1 MDKRKF
7 IKISSLGALGIA
19 ISPSLAMCKSKTDK
33 SEEGQGEEAQ
43 IALNENGR
51 LRVAHIGVGNMGFE
65 DLKAISSH
73 ELVDMVALCDVDS
86 NYLEAAKKLH
96 PEAKTYADYRVMF
109 KEMADDFD
117 AVIVSTPDH
126 THTPASM
133 MAMEAGKAV
142 YCQKPL
148 THHVS
153 EARAMRKIAEEKNL
167 VTQMGI
173 QVHSFYDYKLATLLI
188 QSGIIGKVHTVRA
201 WSPKNW
207 GFDGTEPTGS
217 DKVPETLDWNLWL
230 GTSAERPYKDGVY
243 HPGNW
248 RKLLDYG
255 CGTLGDMG
263 VHIFDTPYN
272 ALNLDVPKTIINECR
287 KPTGFGF
294 PENNIVTY
302 EFPQTDY
309 TTETLKWVWYDGPG
323 APKDHEDLKLPG
335 GIVKKTE
342 AIKDKEASLEDKMSL
357 ETKVEADGKLPEQGA
372 MFIGEKG
379 RLLLPHFMQLPSKIV
394 DGKYVDISK
403 EIAAISKEHN
413 LGKPIRDYGTEGEK
427 HYHQFVDACLG
438 KDKCTAPFS
447 YASRL
452 TETILLGVIAGR
464 FPNETLHWDSEKAK
478 FSEDKVNALLE
489 APYREF

>member
-1 MDKRKF
+1 MNKRDF
-7 IKISSLGALGIA
+7 IKKSSLGVLGVALA
-19 ISPSLAMCKSKTDK
+19 PSLIGKM
-33 SEEGQGEEAQ
+33 GPH
-43 IALNENGR
+43 NR
-51 LRVAHIGVGNMGFE
+51 LRTAHIGVGNMGGE

-73 ELVDMVALCDVDS
+73 KLVDVTALVDVDA
-86 NYLEAAKKLH
+86 NNLAAAHKMH
-96 PEAKTYADYRVMF
+96 PKAKVFSDYRVML
-109 KEMADDFD
+109 KEMADDID

-126 THTPASM
+126 THAPASM
-133 MAMEAGKAV
+133 MAMNMNKPV

-153 EARAMRKIAEEKNL
+153 EARAMKKLAAEKNL

-207 GFDGTEPTGS
+207 GYDGKAPKGN
-217 DKVPETLDWNLWL
+217 DPVPETLDWNLWL
-230 GTSAERPYKDGVY
+230 GTSSERPYKKGIY

-248 RKLLDYG
+248 RKLMDYG

-272 ALNLDVPKTIINECR
+272 ALELDVPRTIKNECR
-287 KPTGFGF
+287 KPTGFGY

-302 EFPQTDY
+302 EFPGTKHTADA
-309 TTETLKWVWYDGPG
+309 LKWVWYDGPG
-323 APKDHEDLKLPG
+323 APAEHEDLKLPMAN
-335 GIVKKTE
+335 KKSAKT
-342 AIKDKEASLEDKMSL
+342 DKASEKREASVEEKMSL
-357 ETKVEADGKLPEQGA
+357 ETKTTGQGQLPEQGA

-379 RLLLPHFMQLPSKIV
+379 RLLLPHFMELPKKIV
-394 DGKYVDISK
+394 DGEYVDISA
-403 EIAAISKEHN
+403 EISAVEKAHN
-413 LGKPIRDYGTEGEK
+413 MGKPIRNYASEGPK
-427 HYHQFVDACLG
+427 HYHQFVEACLG
-438 KDKCTAPFS
+438 RGECTAPFS

-464 FPNETLHWDSEKAK
+464 FPNQTLHWDAATAK
-478 FSEDKVNALLE
+478 FSEEEANQYLE
-489 APYREF
+489 SPYREF